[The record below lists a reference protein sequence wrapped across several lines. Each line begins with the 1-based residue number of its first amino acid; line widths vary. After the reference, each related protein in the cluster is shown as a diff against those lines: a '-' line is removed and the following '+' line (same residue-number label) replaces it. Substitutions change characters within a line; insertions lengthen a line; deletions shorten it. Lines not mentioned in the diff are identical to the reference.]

1 MRRPDIIK
9 VDLSQFADDKRLVQ
23 IPGKLVLADNL
34 KGEPITAEDEERL
47 GFPAQVTM
55 TIFLICIKGQIEVNI
70 DLHRYLLNSGDTAIV
85 LPGSFFQIDYIQQ
98 DTRCIIMGISPTF
111 VNLAGNVK
119 TGIEFSQK
127 LKKNPTYR
135 PNNRELE
142 ENIHIYKLMRG
153 KLRDEKFHYKEEVA
167 QSYIRIMQCNI
178 FNKFVE
184 EGGSAQENIP
194 AGRKEE
200 LFVKFLALVKE
211 HYMESRTIS
220 FYASKLFVSA
230 KYLSSV
236 VHEVSGSYASEW
248 IDQHVILEAKAMLR
262 TEGVSIKDVSNK
274 LNFAN
279 QSFFA
284 KFFKQHTGYTPK
296 EYRVL

>member
-1 MRRPDIIK
+1 M
-9 VDLSQFADDKRLVQ
+9 
-23 IPGKLVLADNL
+23 LADTL

-279 QSFFA
+279 QSLFA